1 MQRAPQVLRRP
12 SSKFYDQFN
21 GYAPSRGL
29 TIPPIRVVVEFT
41 YCSDT
46 LQLIYTY
53 PYYISLIVR
62 NSYPKKVTYVFYP
75 LPRET
80 AQKKSPTF
88 SCLPESVRALSV
100 DDILPPDS
108 KNYLRE
114 AFNAAIKY
122 LSMKGLPRKNT
133 YSVFC
138 DCSSKDFLLKK
149 YGVINRVIKESTK
162 RQLCITGHENGTLR
176 VWSAGDAVMQ
186 LLFVIDSRKEF
197 LGFSEEEK
205 DLSDNNRG
213 DSCDTDSSDDDFQ
226 MTGEWPPFKK
236 VGEFDPFCDGAGL
249 SIQRIAFDEKCGQ
262 IVVGCRGGQVLI
274 YSLEETEKGLTP
286 HPLTIE
292 MCDHSKLGSSAQ
304 DTRALP
310 IRQTA
315 WKYHPGYQP
324 QSLAGSNKSIIVQ
337 LKPALAVTAVAI
349 LSSRHLIAA
358 SNEYGFALVDV
369 NKQTI
374 LLQNSL
380 VNQSD
385 VAHRANA
392 PFAGHLCDTERA
404 AWDKCE
410 YDDYIMRIKE
420 FERERRLLMRKQ
432 RKEASAA

>member
-1 MQRAPQVLRRP
+1 M
-12 SSKFYDQFN
+12 
-21 GYAPSRGL
+21 
-29 TIPPIRVVVEFT
+29 
-41 YCSDT
+41 
-46 LQLIYTY
+46 
-53 PYYISLIVR
+53 ISERL
-62 NSYPKKVTYVFYP
+62 
-75 LPRET
+75 
-80 AQKKSPTF
+80 
-88 SCLPESVRALSV
+88 
-100 DDILPPDS
+100 
-108 KNYLRE
+108 
-114 AFNAAIKY
+114 FNAAIKY
-122 LSMKGLPRKNT
+122 LSMKGLPRFSAKEIRRNRE
-133 YSVFC
+133 YSARKWPIDAKVEIG
-138 DCSSKDFLLKK
+138 DE
-149 YGVINRVIKESTK
+149 NRVIKESTK
-162 RQLCITGHENGTLR
+162 RQLWITGHENGTLR

-236 VGEFDPFCDGAGL
+236 VGEFDRFCDDAGL

-274 YSLEETEKGLTP
+274 YSLEETEKELTP

-385 VAHRANA
+385 VAHVGA
-392 PFAGHLCDTERA
+392 F
-404 AWDKCE
+404 
-410 YDDYIMRIKE
+410 DDALSRFKS
-420 FERERRLLMRKQ
+420 RKV
-432 RKEASAA
+432 SHSTIS

>member
-1 MQRAPQVLRRP
+1 M
-12 SSKFYDQFN
+12 
-21 GYAPSRGL
+21 
-29 TIPPIRVVVEFT
+29 
-41 YCSDT
+41 
-46 LQLIYTY
+46 
-53 PYYISLIVR
+53 ISERL
-62 NSYPKKVTYVFYP
+62 
-75 LPRET
+75 
-80 AQKKSPTF
+80 
-88 SCLPESVRALSV
+88 
-100 DDILPPDS
+100 
-108 KNYLRE
+108 
-114 AFNAAIKY
+114 FNAAIKY
-122 LSMKGLPRKNT
+122 LSMKGLPRTLQKNT

-162 RQLCITGHENGTLR
+162 RQLWITGHENGTLR
-176 VWSAGDAVMQ
+176 VWSVGDAVMQ

-236 VGEFDPFCDGAGL
+236 VGEFDPFCDDAGL

-274 YSLEETEKGLTP
+274 YSLEETEKELTP

-385 VAHRANA
+385 VAHVGA
-392 PFAGHLCDTERA
+392 F
-404 AWDKCE
+404 
-410 YDDYIMRIKE
+410 DDALSRFKSMKKSIRQTFRKKKKTPVVSLDNTIGTVNSE
-420 FERERRLLMRKQ
+420 SSTREA
-432 RKEASAA
+432 ASANTAKVFSENEDEDVLTKANKRLEDVSREHQFLSLN